1 MRVHAKIERSTVNG
15 PGVRAVVFLQGCSL
29 ACPGCQNPETH
40 HPDRGEFMTSVGL
53 ADWILGRPGITGVT
67 FSGGEPLE
75 QLEDGLDLTIGLVR
89 DRRPDFSIGIFTGY
103 TRQELGAGNF
113 RRAAADHS
121 RAPKYRKGESWAWLT
136 TKIDWAVMGRYNQS
150 QPCADPMRSS
160 RNQELVHFS
169 DRDAGETFPPQV
181 LELTI
186 SPDGKLA
193 QITGF
198 PQGQV
203 REITALGVR
212 SNVCR

>member
-15 PGVRAVVFLQGCSL
+15 PGARAVVFLQGCSL

-40 HPDRGEFMTSVGL
+40 RPDRGEFMTSVEL
-53 ADWILGRPGITGVT
+53 ADWTLTREGITGVT

-75 QLEDGLDLTIGLVR
+75 QLEDGLDLTIGMVR
-89 DRRPDFSIGIFTGY
+89 YHRPAFSIGIFTGY
-103 TRQELGAGNF
+103 TQQELGAGNF
-113 RRAAADHS
+113 QWTPADS
-121 RAPKYRKGESWAWLT
+121 LRAPNYRKAESWAWLT

-150 QPCADPMRSS
+150 QPCAEPMRSS
-160 RNQELVHFS
+160 RNQELIHFS
-169 DRDAGETFPPQV
+169 GRDAGETFPPQV
-181 LELTI
+181 LELII

-203 REITALGVR
+203 RETAVT
-212 SNVCR
+212 

>member
-1 MRVHAKIERSTVNG
+1 MRVHAKIERSTANG
-15 PGVRAVVFLQGCSL
+15 PGARAVVFLQGCSL

-40 HPDRGEFMTSVGL
+40 HPNRGEFMTSVEL
-53 ADWILGRPGITGVT
+53 AYWILTRPGITGVT

-113 RRAAADHS
+113 RWTPADLS
-121 RAPKYRKGESWAWLT
+121 RAPKYRKAESWAWLT

-150 QPCADPMRSS
+150 QPCAEPMRSS
-160 RNQELVHFS
+160 RNQELIHFS
-169 DRDAGETFPPQV
+169 DRDAKETFPPQV
-181 LELTI
+181 LELII
-186 SPDGKLA
+186 SADGKLA

-198 PQGQV
+198 PQGQI
-203 REITALGVR
+203 RETTAIGVP

>member
-40 HPDRGEFMTSVGL
+40 HPNGIEFMTSVEL
-53 ADWILGRPGITGVT
+53 ADWILSREGITGVT

-103 TRQELGAGNF
+103 SGQELGAGNF
-113 RRAAADHS
+113 RSTPAALS
-121 RAPKYRKGESWAWLT
+121 RAPKYQKAESWAWLT
-136 TKIDWAVMGRYNQS
+136 TQIDWAVMGRYNQS
-150 QPCADPMRSS
+150 QPCAEPMRSS
-160 RNQELVHFS
+160 RNQELIHFS
-169 DRDAGETFPPQV
+169 DRDARETFPAQE
-181 LELTI
+181 LELI
-186 SPDGKLA
+186 IRADGKLA

-203 REITALGVR
+203 RETAATY
-212 SNVCR
+212 